1 MAAGSDWRGYSGA
14 LRYLASMNLRLV
26 SGLLLRTGLI
36 VAASGCR
43 LGAQGA
49 PSLDV
54 LLSGGTVYDGS
65 GRPGRI
71 TDVGIRGN
79 RVVFVGPAPR
89 GAKAVTRIDA
99 RGLIVSPGFID
110 PHTHAY
116 EGLARLD
123 STGRQNASSLMQGI
137 TTVVLGADGR
147 GPVRVAQTLGD
158 AERAGLG
165 TNVYAL
171 TGFGTVREMVM
182 GTSSAAASRVQLDS
196 MRALVTAAMREGAFG
211 VGSGL
216 FYAPQ
221 SYATTE
227 EVIAVVSAA
236 KPFGGV
242 YDTHQRDESSYTI
255 GLLNSVR
262 ESIRIGCESGLT
274 TNIGH
279 IKALGVD
286 VWGKADSVLGI
297 MRAARARGCKVVAD
311 QYPWTASGTAL
322 SATLLPRWAQAG
334 GRDSL
339 RARIADAAQRT
350 RMLVEMRENLRRRGG
365 DSSILLTSGSADT
378 KTLVGKTLKEVAAA
392 RQLPAVEAALEIIRD
407 HGDMG
412 VASFNMTEADIA
424 TFMRDPFVMTSSDGS
439 EGHPRLFG
447 TYPRKIRRY
456 VLERRVITMQRMV
469 QASSAQVAETYGLTD
484 RGVLRSGAFGDV
496 IVFDPATIR
505 DEATY
510 VEPTTLA
517 IGMRWV
523 FVNGQAAVTN
533 GVVTGVMA
541 GRGLRHPRA
550 AAASSESRPDE
561 AAAAP
566 QRADARVTEAAESIV
581 ALDLMRDVSYLAS
594 DALAGRATF
603 SPGLDTAAEFV
614 IRRLRQLG
622 VRPVGDSGSYRQHYS
637 VVMASLDTARMT
649 LSIGSRRFSWGDDFL
664 VTQFR
669 VPSAIQGGVVYVGH
683 GLRSARRGLDPY
695 AGVSVRGQWLLVHA
709 SQIRPSGTADTLG
722 VYGVDYTTAYDEARA
737 RGARGLLLIPGISER
752 ANWPTLRSRVMRSRD
767 VEPSMGR
774 AGAPFPL
781 PVLLLSDAVV
791 TALLDGE
798 AISGAEVL
806 GADSSQRALR
816 SVALKGT
823 VTATLGGTTLRQR
836 AYNIVGVVDGADTR
850 LRDEWISVSTHL
862 DGAVG
867 AATTSSGDSI
877 YNAADDNGTG
887 SAGNLSIA
895 RAVLRG
901 PRPRRSI
908 LFIWDSGEE
917 VGLLGTR
924 FLAYGPL
931 ASKVVAHFTV
941 DMIGRTKLPGT
952 MIAGQQE
959 LTGPGEVFVSGPGV
973 LSTVLDS
980 ALATVTRA
988 YPYVRFD
995 RRYEDPQH
1003 EFFYPRTD
1011 AAPYIEQ
1018 GIPYAEFFTGLH
1030 EDYHAQ
1036 TDEVSK
1042 LDLVKFEAVARSVYA
1057 TLWIVA
1063 NGSARPRIDK
1073 PIPSVLWFMTPR

>member
-1 MAAGSDWRGYSGA
+1 MPE
-14 LRYLASMNLRLV
+14 
-26 SGLLLRTGLI
+26 LLLRSGL
-36 VAASGCR
+36 VAVVTGCR
-43 LGAQGA
+43 LAAQGA
-49 PSLDV
+49 PPLDI
-54 LLSGGTVYDGS
+54 LISGGMVYDGS
-65 GRPGRI
+65 GRAGRI
-71 TDVGIRGN
+71 MDVGIRGD
-79 RVVFVGPAPR
+79 RVSFVGAAPR
-89 GAKAVTRIDA
+89 GVTALRRIDA

-123 STGRQNASSLMQGI
+123 SARRQNASSLMQGI

-147 GPVRVAQTLGD
+147 GPVNVTQTLET
-158 AERAGLG
+158 AERRGLG

-171 TGFGTVREMVM
+171 AGFGTIREMVL
-182 GTSSAAASRVQLDS
+182 GASSAPATRAQLDS
-196 MRALVTAAMREGAFG
+196 MRALVTTAMREGAFG

-297 MRAARARGCKVVAD
+297 MRAARLRGCAVVAD

-322 SATLLPRWAQAG
+322 SAALLPRWAQAG

-365 DSSILLTSGSADT
+365 DSTILLTSGNAAT
-378 KTLVGKTLKEVAAA
+378 RAFVGKTLKEVAAA

-412 VASFNMTEADIA
+412 VASFNMTETDIA

-456 VLERRVITMQRMV
+456 VLERRVISMQRMV
-469 QASSAQVAETYGLTD
+469 QASSAQVAATYGLTD
-484 RGVLRSGAFGDV
+484 RGMLRAGAFADV

-510 VEPTTLA
+510 VEPTKLA
-517 IGMRWV
+517 TGMRWV
-523 FVNGQAAVTN
+523 FVNGRAAVTN
-533 GVVTGVMA
+533 GAVTGVMA
-541 GRGLRHPRA
+541 GRGLRRVRSGG
-550 AAASSESRPDE
+550 AASRRSD

-566 QRADARVTEAAESIV
+566 PRADARVMKAAESIV
-581 ALDLMRDVSYLAS
+581 ASQLMRDVSYLAS
-594 DALAGRATF
+594 DALKGRATF
-603 SPGLDTAAEFV
+603 SVGLDSAAAFV
-614 IRRLRQLG
+614 IRRLRELG
-622 VRPVGDSGSYRQHYS
+622 VRPVGDSGSYRQHYDVAIS
-637 VVMASLDTARMT
+637 SLDTTRTT
-649 LSIGSRRFSWGDDFL
+649 LSIGARRFNWGNDFL
-664 VTQFR
+664 VTGFR
-669 VPSAIQGGVVYVGH
+669 VPGSLQGGVVYVGD
-683 GLRSARRGLDPY
+683 GLRAPRRGLDPY
-695 AGVSVRGQWLLVHA
+695 AGVSIRGHWLLVHA
-709 SQIRPSGTADTLG
+709 SQMRPSGAADTLG
-722 VYGVDYTTAYDEARA
+722 VYGVDYTTVYDEARA
-737 RGARGLLLIPGISER
+737 HGARGLLLIPGRGEQ
-752 ANWPTLRSRVMRSRD
+752 ANWPALRTRVMRSRD
-767 VEPSMGR
+767 IEPGVGR

-781 PVLLLSDAVV
+781 PVLLLSQSVV

-798 AISGAEVL
+798 AISGAAVL
-806 GADSSQRALR
+806 GADSSQHALR
-816 SVALKGT
+816 SVALRGS
-823 VTATLGGTTLRQR
+823 VTAAFGGTSVRQR
-836 AYNIVGVVDGADTR
+836 GYNIVGVLDGSDPR

-867 AATTSSGDSI
+867 SAVTASGDSI

-941 DMIGRTKLPGT
+941 DMIGRTKVPGT
-952 MIAGQQE
+952 TIAGQDE
-959 LTGPGEVFVSGPGV
+959 LTGPGEVFVSGPSV

-980 ALATVTRA
+980 ALATVTRV

-1018 GIPYAEFFTGLH
+1018 GIPYVEFFTGLH

-1042 LDLVKFEAVARSVYA
+1042 LDPVKFEAVTRSVYA

-1063 NGSARPRIDK
+1063 NGADRPRIDK
-1073 PIPSVLWFMTPR
+1073 PIPPVLWFMTPR